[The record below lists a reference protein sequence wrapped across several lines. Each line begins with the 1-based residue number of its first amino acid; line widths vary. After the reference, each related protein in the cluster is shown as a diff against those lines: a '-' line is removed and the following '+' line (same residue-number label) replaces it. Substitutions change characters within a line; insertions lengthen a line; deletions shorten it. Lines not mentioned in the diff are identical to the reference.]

1 MEDWIH
7 LSKTTGQGNATV
19 DVTLDENTGPERSA
33 SLTIKTDG
41 GSQDS
46 VEIRQAAC
54 ACNHQLLKDV
64 LTYRTNWKEHIT
76 SNIKGSVTE
85 NGTKLIIN
93 ALVPSSPIFRSNIE
107 NPAPETL
114 CSAFSNWKIKIEGLQ
129 ALYDSGKIPARTH
142 VTWGGP
148 NHTAYGLVATP
159 ISASGN
165 SYIENF
171 PWDLGVNGGALKY
184 PNRGASSYGYT
195 SDGVMNVFN
204 ITSFPDRTS
213 FIGGSYNLG
222 LLINGDKSLRKLFD
236 DWVASKGAT
245 GINDNCCEV
254 NQRQPE
260 GAKSGVFLYGWS
272 DWGDTESI
280 QVKIT
285 GMQEGDVIHKVYR
298 TATSGTL
305 DFKEGEEITED
316 GIYTIT
322 PVANAN
328 IKAGLLLTGNTEVTS
343 PVRVVYYGNGYDDD
357 GMLDIS
363 DNPVVLTILPTNT
376 SVPLW
381 RQECWEY
388 VDSKGQTYPKAKT
401 VANCLMKYYNGSHYS
416 NPDYNIYGGISL
428 ESENLGVLDV
438 IHIDAADISLEGYD
452 TMEDVVA
459 EFPDLSE
466 ITDLDNYNMQTL
478 KVRARGTAEGNRWA
492 DWLNGRA
499 ASYYLAKD
507 ISEEGSSPMLLWRI
521 LSGWMLSNDDSHQ
534 IVLDIDLSQL
544 TDEETHEFL
553 SFDHLM
559 YDYYQILSGSN
570 LDARV
575 NLKLRITG
583 GEGAGTYLIST
594 LKRAFWGFLGKLEIE
609 YPDGNGIRY
618 IAPTTMDA
626 TFCWTSLEE
635 VDLSQIDLSH
645 RLSNMDYA
653 FENAF
658 SKRIVS
664 DDTVKITKY
673 NSINQGTG
681 YNAHSWP
688 VGLGQGSGSRPTF
701 IQVFNGCGYLTEIGM
716 VMDVS
721 QVPDPAST
729 SSAFFG
735 CSSLVTM
742 RLKGINN
749 FDWDFTQLT
758 SLSQESIQYIIDNAE
773 DQVGTPYDAQY
784 ARADNVP
791 SSTTDGALYDYVHI
805 RSSRSVAGLKI
816 LAPEEWRSKL
826 TTDMVQAAN
835 SKGWHIYIGDEE
847 ITA

>member
-7 LSKTTGQGNATV
+7 LNKTTGQGNATV
-19 DVTLDENTGPERSA
+19 DVSLDENTGPERSA

-64 LTYRTNWKEHIT
+64 LTYRTTWKDWTLYSLVDAEI
-76 SNIKGSVTE
+76 SADGLVLKIKRF
-85 NGTKLIIN
+85 
-93 ALVPSSPIFRSNIE
+93 SPNETFMVSNIE
-107 NPAPETL
+107 NPSNTTL
-114 CSAFSNWKIKIEGLQ
+114 CAAFSNWKVRIEGINRI
-129 ALYDSGKIPARTH
+129 YEEGIIIPYSHT
-142 VTWGGP
+142 TWGGP
-148 NHTAYGLVATP
+148 KYIANGISFTPKAYGKAAYLQ
-159 ISASGN
+159 N
-165 SYIENF
+165 Y
-171 PWDLGVNGGALKY
+171 PWDLGVSGGKLKD
-184 PNRGASSYGYT
+184 PNRGANNYGYT
-195 SDGVMNVFN
+195 NDGVKNVFN
-204 ITSFPDRTS
+204 IDSFPVRSTMGTEYQMGIIIS
-213 FIGGSYNLG
+213 TQVSGNLRNVFSSVKESAKINSNYRITVTKRHEGSY
-222 LLINGDKSLRKLFD
+222 DP
-236 DWVASKGAT
+236 
-245 GINDNCCEV
+245 NDNSACCTS
-254 NQRQPE
+254 
-260 GAKSGVFLYGWS
+260 AS
-272 DWGDTESI
+272 DFAPLQI
-280 QVKIT
+280 RVT
-285 GMQEGDVIHKVYR
+285 GLQEGDILQWVGSDGITYEDR
-298 TATSGTL
+298 N
-305 DFKEGEEITED
+305 ITED
-316 GIYTIT
+316 GVYTFSRVSGGAEWQGLYLQGNPEIT
-322 PVANAN
+322 S
-328 IKAGLLLTGNTEVTS
+328 EVKIA
-343 PVRVVYYGNGYDDD
+343 VYDDGKLDED
-357 GMLDIS
+357 GMVDIS

-388 VDSKGQTYPKAKT
+388 VDSKGQTYQKAKT
-401 VANCLMKYYNGSHYS
+401 VENCLMKYYNGSHYS

-466 ITDLDNYNMQTL
+466 IIDLGSYNMQTL

-645 RLSNMDYA
+645 RLSNMNYA

-688 VGLGQGSGSRPTF
+688 VGLGQDSGSRPTF
-701 IQVFNGCGYLTEIGM
+701 IQVFNGCGHLTEIGM

-721 QVPDPAST
+721 QVPDPASA
-729 SSAFFG
+729 SSAFSG

-805 RSSRSVAGLKI
+805 RSSRSADGLKI

-835 SKGWHIYIGDEE
+835 AKGWHIYIGDDE

>member
-33 SLTIKTDG
+33 SLTIRTDG

-64 LTYRTNWKEHIT
+64 LTYRTTWKDWTLYSLVDAEI
-76 SNIKGSVTE
+76 SADGLVLKIKRF
-85 NGTKLIIN
+85 
-93 ALVPSSPIFRSNIE
+93 SPNETFMVSNIE
-107 NPAPETL
+107 NPSNTTL
-114 CSAFSNWKIKIEGLQ
+114 CAAFSNWKVRIEGINRI
-129 ALYDSGKIPARTH
+129 YEEGIIIPYSHT
-142 VTWGGP
+142 TWGGP
-148 NHTAYGLVATP
+148 KYIANGISFTPKAYGKAAYLQ
-159 ISASGN
+159 N
-165 SYIENF
+165 Y
-171 PWDLGVNGGALKY
+171 PWDLGVSGGALKD
-184 PNRGASSYGYT
+184 PNRGSSEYGYT
-195 SDGVMNVFN
+195 NDGVKNVFN
-204 ITSFPDRTS
+204 IDSFPVRSTMGTEYQMGIIIS
-213 FIGGSYNLG
+213 TQVSGNLRNVFSSVKESAKINSNYRITVTKRHEGSY
-222 LLINGDKSLRKLFD
+222 DP
-236 DWVASKGAT
+236 
-245 GINDNCCEV
+245 NDNSACCTS
-254 NQRQPE
+254 
-260 GAKSGVFLYGWS
+260 AS
-272 DWGDTESI
+272 DFAPLQI
-280 QVKIT
+280 RVT
-285 GMQEGDVIHKVYR
+285 GLQEGDILQWVGSDGITYEDR
-298 TATSGTL
+298 N
-305 DFKEGEEITED
+305 ITED
-316 GIYTIT
+316 GVYTLSRVSGGAEWQGLYLQGNPEIT
-322 PVANAN
+322 S
-328 IKAGLLLTGNTEVTS
+328 EVKIA
-343 PVRVVYYGNGYDDD
+343 VYDDGKLDED
-357 GMLDIS
+357 GMVDIS

-401 VANCLMKYYNGSHYS
+401 VENCLMKYYNGSHYS

-452 TMEDVVA
+452 TMDDVVA

-645 RLSNMDYA
+645 RLSNMNYA

-688 VGLGQGSGSRPTF
+688 VGLGQDSGSRPTF
-701 IQVFNGCGYLTEIGM
+701 IQVFNGCGHLTEIGM

-721 QVPDPAST
+721 QVPDPASA
-729 SSAFFG
+729 SSAFSG

-805 RSSRSVAGLKI
+805 RSSRSADGLKI
-816 LAPEEWRSKL
+816 LAPEEWRARITSEMIQ
-826 TTDMVQAAN
+826 TAN
-835 SKGWHIYIGDEE
+835 AKGWHIYIGDEE

>member
-33 SLTIKTDG
+33 SLTIRTDG

-64 LTYRTNWKEHIT
+64 LTYRTTWKDWTLYSLVDAEI
-76 SNIKGSVTE
+76 SADGLVLKIKRF
-85 NGTKLIIN
+85 
-93 ALVPSSPIFRSNIE
+93 SPNETFMVSNIE
-107 NPAPETL
+107 NPSNTTL
-114 CSAFSNWKIKIEGLQ
+114 CAAFSNWKVRIEGINRI
-129 ALYDSGKIPARTH
+129 YEEGIIIPYSHT
-142 VTWGGP
+142 TWGGP
-148 NHTAYGLVATP
+148 KYIANGISFTPKAYGKAAYLQ
-159 ISASGN
+159 N
-165 SYIENF
+165 Y
-171 PWDLGVNGGALKY
+171 PWDLGVSGGALKD
-184 PNRGASSYGYT
+184 PNRGSSEYGYT
-195 SDGVMNVFN
+195 NDGVKNVFN
-204 ITSFPDRTS
+204 IDSFPVRSTMGTEYQMGIIIS
-213 FIGGSYNLG
+213 TQVSGNLRNVFSSVKESAKINSNYRITVTKRHEGSY
-222 LLINGDKSLRKLFD
+222 DP
-236 DWVASKGAT
+236 
-245 GINDNCCEV
+245 NDNSACCTS
-254 NQRQPE
+254 
-260 GAKSGVFLYGWS
+260 AS
-272 DWGDTESI
+272 DFAPLQI
-280 QVKIT
+280 RVT
-285 GMQEGDVIHKVYR
+285 GLQEGDILQWVGSDGITYEDR
-298 TATSGTL
+298 N
-305 DFKEGEEITED
+305 ITED
-316 GIYTIT
+316 GVYTLSRVSGGAEWQGLYLQGNPEIT
-322 PVANAN
+322 S
-328 IKAGLLLTGNTEVTS
+328 EVKIA
-343 PVRVVYYGNGYDDD
+343 VYDDGKLDED
-357 GMLDIS
+357 GMVDIS

-401 VANCLMKYYNGSHYS
+401 VENCLMKYYNGSHYS

-653 FENAF
+653 FETAF

-749 FDWDFTQLT
+749 FDWDFTPLT

-816 LAPEEWRSKL
+816 LAPEEWRARITSEMIQ
-826 TTDMVQAAN
+826 TAN
-835 SKGWHIYIGDEE
+835 AKGWHIYIGDEE